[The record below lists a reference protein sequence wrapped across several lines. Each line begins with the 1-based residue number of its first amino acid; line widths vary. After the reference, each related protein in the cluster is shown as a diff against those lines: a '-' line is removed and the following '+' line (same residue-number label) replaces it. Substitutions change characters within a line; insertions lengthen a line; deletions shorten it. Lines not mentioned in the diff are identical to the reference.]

1 MPTRRGVL
9 APIALVAALA
19 LGGSAGTYVV
29 RPGDTLSSIAAKFG
43 VSVKSLAEANH
54 ITNSDKVYAGRSLT
68 VPGGVVKA
76 EAAAPAVPAVVA
88 TTHTVA
94 AGETLT
100 GIAAR
105 YGTTVG
111 AVVSANKLGNANH
124 VVIGARLR
132 VPNVPAPTNGLPARL
147 KASPSRLALI
157 PSFKK
162 WATANKLDAA
172 LVMSVAWQESG
183 WQNTVVSPA
192 GAIGIGQLLPSTATQ
207 VARDLIGV
215 KLNPRVPDDNIRLTA
230 RYLRWLIDRVN
241 GNVDLAIAGYYQGPA
256 SVAAIGY
263 LPSTVDYIAI
273 VHGLRPR
280 FAKA

>member
-19 LGGSAGTYVV
+19 FGGSAGTYVV
-29 RPGDTLSSIAAKFG
+29 RPGDTLSSIASRFG
-43 VSVKSLAEANH
+43 VSVRTLAATNH
-54 ITNSDKVYAGRSLT
+54 ITNSNRVYAGRKLT
-68 VPGGVVKA
+68 VPDTKVTA
-76 EAAAPAVPAVVA
+76 AAAAPAVPAVVNA
-88 TTHTVA
+88 THTVA
-94 AGETLT
+94 PGETLT

-111 AVVSANKLGNANH
+111 AVVAANKLGNANH
-124 VVIGARLR
+124 VVIGDKLQI
-132 VPNVPAPTNGLPARL
+132 PNVPAPTSGLPLRL
-147 KASPSRLALI
+147 QASPSRLALI

-162 WATANKLDAA
+162 WSTANGLDPAF
-172 LVMSVAWQESG
+172 VMSVAWQESG
-183 WQNTVVSPA
+183 WQNSVVSPA

-215 KLNPRVPDDNIRLTA
+215 KLDPRVPDDNIRLTA
-230 RYLRWLIDRVN
+230 RYLRWLIARAN